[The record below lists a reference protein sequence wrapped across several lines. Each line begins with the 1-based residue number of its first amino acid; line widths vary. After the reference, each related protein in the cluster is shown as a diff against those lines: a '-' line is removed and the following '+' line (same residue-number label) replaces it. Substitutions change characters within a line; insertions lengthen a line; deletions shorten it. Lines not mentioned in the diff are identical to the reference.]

1 MLILSFRF
9 CICRCKYTFT
19 FILFE
24 RPFYGKRHESGK
36 TPKTTTLKTPIV
48 KWQNFGREKLLLD
61 IKIILNQASAFLST
75 LPDCIHLLCTFS
87 EENREMQ
94 FTYVFIYSFTLNIYF
109 PFSLTKGWIFLSHWG
124 IINFLSAKIFP
135 IWGSGW
141 NCKSNKGSFSNVKMS
156 NFLTKYFSLWRYF
169 NFHLLFICIY
179 ISLKFIKILSIEL
192 LRNSK

>member
-61 IKIILNQASAFLST
+61 INIKIILNQASAFLST

-87 EENREMQ
+87 EENQEMQ

-135 IWGSGW
+135 IWG
-141 NCKSNKGSFSNVKMS
+141 FR
-156 NFLTKYFSLWRYF
+156 L
-169 NFHLLFICIY
+169 
-179 ISLKFIKILSIEL
+179 EL
-192 LRNSK
+192 